1 MISVFHYF
9 CNEHPLKTN
18 DMEFKEVIN
27 KRRSV
32 RKFTERS
39 VPRETIAELIRT
51 ALTAPSSRNTRST
64 TFLAVDDRATI
75 GRMAEMRD
83 YGSAFMSGAPAAIAV
98 LGDPAKSDLWRENC
112 AIAATILQLA
122 CVDAGLASCWVH
134 VDGRPRLKD
143 APDGEKAAEY
153 LRTLLPI
160 PEGCE
165 ILCIIA
171 LGCSDFE
178 PRPLPPFDPEAHVI
192 WK

>member
-1 MISVFHYF
+1 
-9 CNEHPLKTN
+9 
-18 DMEFKEVIN
+18 MEFKEVIN

-32 RKFTERS
+32 RKFTERP

-143 APDGEKAAEY
+143 APEGEKAAEY

-160 PEGCE
+160 PEECE
-165 ILCIIA
+165 TLCIIA
-171 LGCSDFE
+171 IGYSDFE
-178 PRPLPPFDPEAHVI
+178 PRPLPSFDPEAHVI